1 MIRNLLLVCVAM
13 LFVSPT
19 LANVVLKEIDYKAG
33 DTDMKGFLAYDD
45 AASGNRPGV
54 LVIHEWWGNDDYVKF
69 RAQELA
75 KLGYIAFAGDMY
87 GGAKTTNDAKQ
98 AGEWAGQIKKNPKL
112 ARERL
117 EAALNTLKQQ
127 PNVDSE
133 KLGAIGYCFGGT
145 CVLQMARWNMPV
157 KAVVSFHGDLTPIEP
172 AKAPTQVKIL
182 VCTGAADSFVPQTAI
197 DEFKKEMA
205 AAGAVVKILS
215 YPDAHHSFTNP
226 NADSHHIDNIKYNA
240 DADKKSWEDMKAF
253 FADVFK

>member
-1 MIRNLLLVCVAM
+1 MFRKLSLVCITL
-13 LFVSPT
+13 LFLSSTP
-19 LANVVLKEIDYKAG
+19 AKVVLKEVDYKAG
-33 DTDMKGFLAYDD
+33 DTDMKGYLAYDD
-45 AASGNRPGV
+45 EASGNKPGI
-54 LVIHEWWGNDDYVKF
+54 LVIHEWWGNDDYAKF

-87 GGAKTTNDAKQ
+87 GGAKTTNDPKQ

-117 EAALNTLKQQ
+117 EGALSTLKQQ
-127 PNVDSE
+127 PNVDPE

-172 AKAPTQVKIL
+172 ASGRTNLRIL
-182 VCTGAADSFVPQTAI
+182 VCTGEADSFVPPPAI
-197 DEFKKEMA
+197 DAFKKETA
-205 AAGAVVKILS
+205 AAGADVKIMS
-215 YPDAHHSFTNP
+215 YPNAHHSFTNP
-226 NADSHHIDNIKYNA
+226 NADSHHIDNIKYDA
-240 DADKKSWEDMKAF
+240 DADKKSWEDMKSF